1 MLCYHLLFQ
10 TQSPRVSSG
19 EYANLLVAESGCGDV
34 AVGWVV
40 ARGTCVIVVTGTAMG
55 VAVGLLVLIPV
66 GSSWVPISAGGTAIA
81 AIVGAAVPATA
92 VAAKS
97 SFKQR
102 YSCLDRCECR
112 EGLG

>member
-1 MLCYHLLFQ
+1 MSAVTSIATLI
-10 TQSPRVSSG
+10 
-19 EYANLLVAESGCGDV
+19 VAESGCGDV

-40 ARGTCVIVVTGTAMG
+40 ARGTCVIVATGTAMG
-55 VAVGLLVLIPV
+55 VAVGIVVLIPV
-66 GSSWVPISAGGTAIA
+66 GSLWVPISAGGTTIA
-81 AIVGAAVPATA
+81 AVVGAAVAAT
-92 VAAKS
+92 VGAAKS